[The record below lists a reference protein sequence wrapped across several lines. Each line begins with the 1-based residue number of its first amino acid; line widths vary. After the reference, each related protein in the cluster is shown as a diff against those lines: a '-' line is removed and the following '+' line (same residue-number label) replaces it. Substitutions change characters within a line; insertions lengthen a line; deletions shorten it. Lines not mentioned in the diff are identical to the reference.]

1 MLLGGGGGGLTV
13 ESNSATPPW
22 TLTVDSASI
31 ESLTPM
37 TTKVPIEKEKKRIN
51 FSFELIKSK

>member
-1 MLLGGGGGGLTV
+1 MLLGGGGGLTV
-13 ESNSATPPW
+13 ESNSTTPPW

-31 ESLTPM
+31 ESFTPM